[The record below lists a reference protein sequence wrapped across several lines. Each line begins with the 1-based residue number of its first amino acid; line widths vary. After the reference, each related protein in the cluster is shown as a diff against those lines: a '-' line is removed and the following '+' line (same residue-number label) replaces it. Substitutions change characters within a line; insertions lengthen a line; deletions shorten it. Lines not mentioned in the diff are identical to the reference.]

1 LGGIWVVFEWYLS
14 GIWVVFGRYL
24 GGIGMAS
31 GWFEVARGG
40 LGDISGDI
48 SGDGLGMV

>member
-1 LGGIWVVFEWYLS
+1 MVFEWYLS

-24 GGIGMAS
+24 GGIGMVS

>member
-1 LGGIWVVFEWYLS
+1 MVFEW
-14 GIWVVFGRYL
+14 YL

-31 GWFEVARGG
+31 GCFEVARGG

>member
-1 LGGIWVVFEWYLS
+1 MVFEWYLG
-14 GIWVVFGRYL
+14 GIWAVFGRYL

-40 LGDISGDI
+40 LGDISGGGI
-48 SGDGLGMV
+48 GVVLGWFRDG